1 MSEIITDGSVENQ
14 DPKPQD
20 VSTESFMT
28 DVIEASASAVI
39 LLDCWAPWCEPCKQ
53 FTPILEKAV
62 RTSQGKVKL
71 AKLNIDENKELAQ
84 KLNIQSI
91 PAVFAFF
98 NGQPVDGFSGA
109 IPESEVMTFIN
120 KMADLT
126 KDSGADELK
135 NALQQAETFLNENN
149 PMEAR
154 RIYELILQTDPENS
168 DSIAGL
174 IRCYLAEDNLE
185 EAKKI
190 YESCTEELKKN
201 SKVEESNSAIKLA
214 EKGKEIAD
222 TIPGLE
228 SNLEKDPENHQK
240 RFDLALA
247 YYSAGRQAEA
257 IQALLAII
265 QKEKNWNN
273 DAAKKQ
279 LIEFFDGLGA
289 SHALSIEGR
298 KKLSS
303 ILF

>member
-214 EKGKEIAD
+214 EKGKEIAG
-222 TIPGLE
+222 TIPNLE
-228 SNLEKDPENHQK
+228 SDLEKDPENHQK

-257 IQALLAII
+257 IQTLLAII

>member
-1 MSEIITDGSVENQ
+1 
-14 DPKPQD
+14 
-20 VSTESFMT
+20 
-28 DVIEASASAVI
+28 
-39 LLDCWAPWCEPCKQ
+39 
-53 FTPILEKAV
+53 
-62 RTSQGKVKL
+62 
-71 AKLNIDENKELAQ
+71 
-84 KLNIQSI
+84 
-91 PAVFAFF
+91 
-98 NGQPVDGFSGA
+98 
-109 IPESEVMTFIN
+109 
-120 KMADLT
+120 
-126 KDSGADELK
+126 
-135 NALQQAETFLNENN
+135 
-149 PMEAR
+149 MEAR

-214 EKGKEIAD
+214 EKGKEIAG
-222 TIPGLE
+222 TIPSLE

-257 IQALLAII
+257 IQTLLAII

-279 LIEFFDGLGA
+279 LIEFFDGLGT